1 MRKHNNH
8 NNAPNIASMIAFVL
22 LATSFKSVSATYT
35 YIAGYEPRS
44 TVTEHAEIDL
54 DVKDIMTHDDWPSNN
69 GGAYKDCTTIT
80 NACKWDT
87 NMYPT
92 LWDTA
97 CTHSGATV
105 SNSNACK
112 SPYGIY
118 SAGKNS
124 LKSSSVRSIAG
135 FASSIGTKESGP
147 IGAKVAAKDNQF
159 IGAMNNFWKSKGL
172 NELTWGQDI
181 IEAAFKGEKVNGGRD
196 LVIPTTGVTT
206 STNTIKFDAHG
217 LSDGDSVQY
226 NNGGGTA
233 ITGLTHG
240 TNYFVVN
247 KATNTFKLSASSGGS
262 AIALSG
268 QGNDNQYFT
277 PKHNFDFGVVG
288 RDFRKEVIQK
298 GMIYLNIFP
307 YVIWEMQD
315 AINDCNAGSLADNTQ
330 SYCSSSDTY
339 CGQSVHA
346 WDEAVAFFAGSLESV
361 TKGGVTGYSGGYL
374 QYYLADKRC
383 ENFGTCTASYDTN
396 ADEYA
401 GESKVNEEIIALFQR
416 GEDEISAAVDIT
428 STTSAAAKTKCDVP
442 AKTMEEVATK
452 MLVPFIQGTIRY
464 LYKTQTTSGRTAK
477 QAGELFAF
485 ASTILPF
492 IHAVDPAAAKML
504 YTHVW
509 EMPADPA
516 DDVNT
521 LADIKSAIEA
531 TYPKLGFGAGIG
543 TIKCSDIGQLYPY
556 LSGCVDTVSSTIED
570 YAGYEPITDVTMHSR
585 IDLDL
590 EAITTAAN
598 IGGTCGSS
606 CKLSDC
612 SVATTV
618 MADGTGCNYDGT
630 TLPWP
635 TTADGSFDIWTNGEH
650 SKKSTSMRTIRGFV
664 SGAKTKASGNSPST
678 QDVAYKDNKFIA
690 IMNKYWKSKNLDE
703 HTWGEQMIKAA
714 FEGTKVGSN
723 THLDFSTVG
732 RDFRKE
738 AIQKGIVYTN
748 IFPYFIW
755 EMQDA
760 VNDCNAEKY
769 IDAVHAWDT
778 AVALYAGSKTRG
790 KGYGIHGPDGGNLQY
805 RLADKRCINFKTC
818 ADGFAGTAQV
828 NQDIFA
834 LFNLGKE
841 IAESDCAALNSLA
854 EKIGTLALIPF
865 LQGTLRYL
873 WSTKIGQTAKDAGE
887 LWAFATTILPFVAE
901 ADANT
906 AEMLY
911 RRAWQL
917 DFTSNSYEEIKSAL
931 EATYPK
937 LGAGAGFGLVT
948 CEAVGDLYHGPS
960 DAQRISTRAC
970 SSTSRPEASIDLR
983 LVGGLTFLAFAL
995 TALSAYT
1002 CFLKR
1007 RAEKKYNTAVFQGM
1021 GNGTGPQA

>member
-1 MRKHNNH
+1 MT
-8 NNAPNIASMIAFVL
+8 AIVL
-22 LATSFKSVSATYT
+22 LATSFKCVSATFT

-44 TVTEHAEIDL
+44 TVTTHAQIDL
-54 DVKDIMTHDDWPSNN
+54 DAKDIIKHADWPINN
-69 GGAYKDCTTIT
+69 GAAYKDCAA

-97 CTHSGATV
+97 CSHSGSTV
-105 SNSNACK
+105 STTDACK

-118 SAGKNS
+118 TAGKNS

-135 FASSIGTKESGP
+135 FASTIGTKESGP

-196 LVIPTTGVTT
+196 LVIPTSGVTT
-206 STNTIKFDAHG
+206 SADTITFSAHG
-217 LSDGDSVQY
+217 LSDGDNVQY

-247 KATNTFKLSASSGGS
+247 AATNTFKLSASSGGS
-262 AIALSG
+262 AIGLTGA
-268 QGNDNQYFT
+268 GNNDQYFT

-315 AINDCNAGSLADNTQ
+315 AINDCNAGSLKDNTQ
-330 SYCSSSDTY
+330 SYCGSSDTH

-442 AKTMEEVATK
+442 AKTMEEVSTK

-516 DDVNT
+516 QDVNS
-521 LADIKSAIEA
+521 LATIKSAIEA

-590 EAITTAAN
+590 EALTTAAN

-630 TLPWP
+630 TIPWP

-664 SGAKTKASGNSPST
+664 SGAKTKASGNNPST
-678 QDVAYKDNKFIA
+678 NDVAYKDNKFVA
-690 IMNKYWKSKNLDE
+690 IMNKYWLSKSLDE

-714 FEGTKVGSN
+714 FEGTKIGTN

-748 IFPYFIW
+748 IFPYVIW

-760 VNDCNAEKY
+760 VNDCNAKKH

-805 RLADKRCINFKTC
+805 RLADKRCQNFKTC

-841 IAESDCAALNSLA
+841 ITQSDCAALNSLA

-865 LQGTLRYL
+865 VQSTLRYL

-887 LWAFATTILPFVAE
+887 LWAFATAILPFVAE
-901 ADANT
+901 ADAN
-906 AEMLY
+906 AGEMLY
-911 RRAWQL
+911 NRAWQL
-917 DFTSNSYEEIKSAL
+917 DFSSNSYEEVKTAL
-931 EATYPK
+931 ERTYPK
-937 LGAGAGFGLVT
+937 LGAGAGVGLVT
-948 CEAVGDLYHGPS
+948 CEAVGNLYLGPS

-970 SSTSRPEASIDLR
+970 SSPSHPEASVDLR

-995 TALSAYT
+995 TALSVYT
-1002 CFLKR
+1002 CILKR
-1007 RAEKKYNTAVFQGM
+1007 RAEKKYSTAVFQGM
-1021 GNGTGPQA
+1021 GNRTDPQV

>member
-105 SNSNACK
+105 STTDACK

-124 LKSSSVRSIAG
+124 LKSSSVRSIKG

-147 IGAKVAAKDNQF
+147 TGAKVAAKDNQF
-159 IGAMNNFWKSKGL
+159 IGAMNTFWKSKGL

-181 IEAAFKGEKVNGGRD
+181 IEAAFKGEKV
-196 LVIPTTGVTT
+196 
-206 STNTIKFDAHG
+206 K
-217 LSDGDSVQY
+217 DG
-226 NNGGGTA
+226 
-233 ITGLTHG
+233 
-240 TNYFVVN
+240 
-247 KATNTFKLSASSGGS
+247 SGS
-262 AIALSG
+262 K
-268 QGNDNQYFT
+268 T
-277 PKHNFDFGVVG
+277 KFDFGVVG

-396 ADEYA
+396 PDEYA

-543 TIKCSDIGQLYPY
+543 TIKCSDIGQLGSPTKQY

-748 IFPYFIW
+748 IFPYVIW

-760 VNDCNAEKY
+760 VNDCLALAGTNNDDKS
-769 IDAVHAWDT
+769 VHAWDE
-778 AVALYAGSKTRG
+778 AVAFYAGSKTRG
-790 KGYGIHGPDGGNLQY
+790 KGYGILESEAGKLQY

-818 ADGFAGTAQV
+818 ANGFSGTSNV

-841 IAESDCAALNSLA
+841 EAKKSAVASSTADCAQLNTLK
-854 EKIGTLALIPF
+854 EKISTLSLVPF
-865 LQGTLRYL
+865 VQGTLRYL
-873 WSTKIGQTAKDAGE
+873 YKTRNDDSGRSAKQVGE
-887 LWAFATTILPFVAE
+887 LWAFATAILPFVAE
-901 ADANT
+901 ADANA

-937 LGAGAGFGLVT
+937 LGAGAGVGLVT
-948 CEAVGDLYHGPS
+948 CEAVGDLYGGNTDDTLLSAGTCYP
-960 DAQRISTRAC
+960 
-970 SSTSRPEASIDLR
+970 STSSSKDEVDVGLAAGLGVVAFVF
-983 LVGGLTFLAFAL
+983 LVATFAM
-995 TALSAYT
+995 
-1002 CFLKR
+1002 CFLKIK
-1007 RAEKKYNTAVFQGM
+1007 AEKKY
-1021 GNGTGPQA
+1021 QAILLKHPV

>member
-1 MRKHNNH
+1 MT
-8 NNAPNIASMIAFVL
+8 AIVL
-22 LATSFKSVSATYT
+22 LATSFKCVSATFT

-44 TVTEHAEIDL
+44 TVTEHAEIDV
-54 DVKDIMTHDDWPSNN
+54 DVKDIMAGLPSNN
-69 GGAYKDCTTIT
+69 GGAFKVCSTD
-80 NACKWDT
+80 ACKWDT

-97 CTHSGATV
+97 CTHYLDIPTSGVDTTANTITFTAHGLSDGDKVTYKAGGGTVLGGLTDNTNYFVVSKTDNKFKVATT
-105 SNSNACK
+105 SGGTAISLTGTGNAAQSFTKAKLNTVAACT

-118 SAGKNS
+118 TAGKNS
-124 LKSSSVRSIAG
+124 LKSTAVRSIAG
-135 FASSIGTKESGP
+135 FASSIGTKTSGP
-147 IGAKVAAKDNQF
+147 VGATVAAKDNQF
-159 IGAMNNFWKSKGL
+159 IGAMNKFWKIKGL
-172 NELTWGQDI
+172 SETTWAEDI
-181 IEAAFKGEKVNGGRD
+181 IEAAFKGEKV
-196 LVIPTTGVTT
+196 
-206 STNTIKFDAHG
+206 KDA
-217 LSDGDSVQY
+217 SDVK
-226 NNGGGTA
+226 
-233 ITGLTHG
+233 
-240 TNYFVVN
+240 N
-247 KATNTFKLSASSGGS
+247 K
-262 AIALSG
+262 
-268 QGNDNQYFT
+268 
-277 PKHNFDFGVVG
+277 FDFGVVG

-315 AINDCNAGSLADNTQ
+315 AINDCKAGDLTANAESGEGSA
-330 SYCSSSDTY
+330 
-339 CGQSVHA
+339 SVHA
-346 WDEAVAFFAGSLESV
+346 WDEAVAFYTGSLEKT
-361 TKGGVTGYSGGYL
+361 TKGGLTGYKEDGVTGYL

-396 ADEYA
+396 PDDFT
-401 GESKVNEEIIALFQR
+401 GESKVNEEIITLFQR
-416 GEDEISAAVDIT
+416 GEAEITAAVDST
-428 STTSAAAKTKCDVP
+428 SSTKCDVP

-464 LYKTQTTSGRTAK
+464 LHKTSTLSGRSAK

-492 IHAVDPAAAKML
+492 IHAVDPAAATML
-504 YTHVW
+504 YSHVW

-516 DDVNT
+516 NDVNT
-521 LADIKSAIEA
+521 VATIKSAIEA

-590 EAITTAAN
+590 EAITTATN
-598 IGGTCGSS
+598 IGGTCGSG

-650 SKKSTSMRTIRGFV
+650 SKKATSMRKIRGFA
-664 SGAKTKASGNSPST
+664 SGAKDKASGNSPST
-678 QDVAYKDNKFIA
+678 KDVDYKDNKFVA

-714 FEGTKVGSN
+714 FEGTKVGTN

-738 AIQKGIVYTN
+738 AIQKGIVYAN
-748 IFPYFIW
+748 IFPYVIW

-760 VNDCNAEKY
+760 VNDCLALAGTNNDDKS
-769 IDAVHAWDT
+769 VHAWDE
-778 AVALYAGSKTRG
+778 AVAFYAGSKTRG
-790 KGYGIHGPDGGNLQY
+790 KGYGIPESDAGKLQY

-818 ADGFAGTAQV
+818 ANGFSGTSEV

-841 IAESDCAALNSLA
+841 EARKSATAASTADCAQLNTLK
-854 EKIGTLALIPF
+854 EKIATLSLVPF
-865 LQGTLRYL
+865 VQGTLRYL
-873 WSTKIGQTAKDAGE
+873 YKTRNDDSGRSAKQVGE
-887 LWAFATTILPFVAE
+887 LWAFATAILPFVAE
-901 ADANT
+901 ADANA

-937 LGAGAGFGLVT
+937 LGAGAGVGLVT
-948 CEAVGDLYHGPS
+948 CEAVGDLYGGTTDDTLLSAGTCYP
-960 DAQRISTRAC
+960 
-970 SSTSRPEASIDLR
+970 STSSSKDEVDVGLAAGLSVAAFVF
-983 LVGGLTFLAFAL
+983 LVSTVAM
-995 TALSAYT
+995 
-1002 CFLKR
+1002 CFLKVK
-1007 RAEKKYNTAVFQGM
+1007 AEKKYEAILLKHPV
-1021 GNGTGPQA
+1021 

>member
-8 NNAPNIASMIAFVL
+8 NNAPNVASMTAIVL
-22 LATSFKSVSATYT
+22 LATSFKCVSATYT

-44 TVTEHAEIDL
+44 TVTEHAEIDV
-54 DVKDIMTHDDWPSNN
+54 DAKDIIKHADWPINN
-69 GGAYKDCTTIT
+69 GAAYKDCAA

-97 CTHSGATV
+97 CSHSGSTV
-105 SNSNACK
+105 STTDACK

-118 SAGKNS
+118 TAGKNS

-135 FASSIGTKESGP
+135 FASTIGTKESGP
-147 IGAKVAAKDNQF
+147 ISAKVAAKDNQF

-196 LVIPTTGVTT
+196 LVIPTSGVTT
-206 STNTIKFDAHG
+206 SADTITFSAHG
-217 LSDGDSVQY
+217 LSDGDNVQY

-247 KATNTFKLSASSGGS
+247 AATNTFKLSASSGGS
-262 AIALSG
+262 AIGLTG
-268 QGNDNQYFT
+268 TGNNDQYFT
-277 PKHNFDFGVVG
+277 PKHNFDFGVVD

-315 AINDCNAGSLADNTQ
+315 AINDCNAGSLKDNTQ
-330 SYCSSSDTY
+330 SGEGSA
-339 CGQSVHA
+339 SVHA
-346 WDEAVAFFAGSLESV
+346 WDEAVAFYTGSLEKT
-361 TKGGVTGYSGGYL
+361 TKGGLTGYKEDGVTGYL

-396 ADEYA
+396 PDDFT
-401 GESKVNEEIIALFQR
+401 GESKVNEEIITLFQR
-416 GEDEISAAVDIT
+416 GENEIAAAVT
-428 STTSAAAKTKCDVP
+428 SDSATKCDVP
-442 AKTMEEVATK
+442 AKTMEEISTK

-464 LYKTQTTSGRTAK
+464 LHKTELKAK
-477 QAGELFAF
+477 RKAKEVGELFAF

-492 IHAVDPAAAKML
+492 IHAVDPATATML
-504 YTHVW
+504 YNHVW
-509 EMPADPA
+509 GMPADPK

-521 LADIKSAIEA
+521 VATIKSAIEA

-556 LSGCVDTVSSTIED
+556 LSGCVDTVSSTIAD
-570 YAGYEPITDVTMHSR
+570 YAGYEPITDVSMHSR

-590 EAITTAAN
+590 EAIASSSN
-598 IGGTCGSS
+598 IGGTCGGT

-612 SVATTV
+612 SVTSSV
-618 MADGTGCNYDGT
+618 KADGTGCNYDGT
-630 TLPWP
+630 TLAWP

-650 SKKSTSMRTIRGFV
+650 SLKSDSMRKIRGFV

-678 QDVAYKDNKFIA
+678 KDVAYKANKFIA
-690 IMNKYWKSKNLDE
+690 IMNKYWKSKSLDE

-714 FEGTKVGSN
+714 FEGTKVGTN

-748 IFPYFIW
+748 IFPYVIW

-760 VNDCNAEKY
+760 VNDCLALAGTNNDDKS
-769 IDAVHAWDT
+769 VHAWDE
-778 AVALYAGSKTRG
+778 AVAFYAGSKTRG
-790 KGYGIHGPDGGNLQY
+790 KGYGILESEAGKLQY
-805 RLADKRCINFKTC
+805 RLADKRCKNFKTC
-818 ADGFAGTAQV
+818 ANGFSGTSKV

-841 IAESDCAALNSLA
+841 EARKSATSASTADCAQLNTLK
-854 EKIGTLALIPF
+854 EKISTLSLVPF
-865 LQGTLRYL
+865 VQGTLRYL
-873 WSTKIGQTAKDAGE
+873 YKTRNDDSGRSAKQVGE
-887 LWAFATTILPFVAE
+887 LWAFATAILPFVAE
-901 ADANT
+901 ADANA

-937 LGAGAGFGLVT
+937 LGAGAWQLDF
-948 CEAVGDLYHGPS
+948 
-960 DAQRISTRAC
+960 
-970 SSTSRPEASIDLR
+970 TSNSYEEIKS
-983 LVGGLTFLAFAL
+983 AL
-995 TALSAYT
+995 
-1002 CFLKR
+1002 
-1007 RAEKKYNTAVFQGM
+1007 
-1021 GNGTGPQA
+1021 

>member
-1 MRKHNNH
+1 
-8 NNAPNIASMIAFVL
+8 MIAIVL
-22 LATSFKSVSATYT
+22 LATSFKCVSATYT

-44 TVTEHAEIDL
+44 TVTEHAKIDL
-54 DVKDIMTHDDWPSNN
+54 DVKAIMSHADWPSNN
-69 GGAYKDCTTIT
+69 GGAYKDCSTIT

-92 LWDTA
+92 LWDTDCTHYLDIPTTGVNIGAETITFTAHGLLDGDKVQYKAGGGTAIGGLTDKTTYFVVSKTANTFKLSASSGGSVIDITGTGNAAQSFTKAKLNTAAA
-97 CTHSGATV
+97 CT
-105 SNSNACK
+105 

-118 SAGKNS
+118 TDGKNS
-124 LKSSSVRSIAG
+124 LKSTEVRSILG
-135 FASSIGTKESGP
+135 FASSIGTKSSGP
-147 IGAKVAAKDNQF
+147 TGAKVFAKDNQF
-159 IGAMNNFWKSKGL
+159 IGAMNTFWKSKGL

-181 IEAAFKGEKVNGGRD
+181 IEAAFKGEKVKD
-196 LVIPTTGVTT
+196 
-206 STNTIKFDAHG
+206 
-217 LSDGDSVQY
+217 SDGAK
-226 NNGGGTA
+226 T
-233 ITGLTHG
+233 
-240 TNYFVVN
+240 
-247 KATNTFKLSASSGGS
+247 K
-262 AIALSG
+262 
-268 QGNDNQYFT
+268 
-277 PKHNFDFGVVG
+277 FDFGVVG

-315 AINDCNAGSLADNTQ
+315 AINDCNAGSLKDNTQ
-330 SYCSSSDTY
+330 SYCGSSDTH

-346 WDEAVAFFAGSLESV
+346 WDEAVAFFAGSLEAV

-396 ADEYA
+396 IDDFT
-401 GESKVNEEIIALFQR
+401 GESKVNEEIITLFSR

-428 STTSAAAKTKCDVP
+428 STTSAASKTKCDIP
-442 AKTMEEVATK
+442 AKTMEEIATK

-464 LYKTQTTSGRTAK
+464 LHKTSTASGRSAK
-477 QAGELFAF
+477 QVGELFAF
-485 ASTILPF
+485 ASTTLPF
-492 IHAVDPAAAKML
+492 IHAVDPAAARML
-504 YTHVW
+504 YDHVW
-509 EMPADPA
+509 EMPADPKN
-516 DDVNT
+516 DLNT
-521 LADIKSAIEA
+521 VATIKSAIEA

-556 LSGCVDTVSSTIED
+556 LSGCVDTISTTIAD
-570 YAGYEPITDVTMHSR
+570 YAGYEPITDVSMHSR

-590 EAITTAAN
+590 EAITTATN
-598 IGGTCGSS
+598 IGGTCGSG

-612 SVATTV
+612 SVTTTV

-630 TLPWP
+630 TIAWP

-650 SKKSTSMRTIRGFV
+650 SKKSTSMRKIRGFV
-664 SGAKTKASGNSPST
+664 SGAKDKASGNNPST
-678 QDVAYKDNKFIA
+678 NDVAYKDNKFIA
-690 IMNKYWKSKNLDE
+690 IMNKYWLSKSLDE

-714 FEGTKVGSN
+714 FEGTKVGTN

-748 IFPYFIW
+748 IFPYVIW

-760 VNDCNAEKY
+760 VNDCLALAGTNNDDKS
-769 IDAVHAWDT
+769 VHAWDE
-778 AVALYAGSKTRG
+778 AVAFYAGSKTRG
-790 KGYGIHGPDGGNLQY
+790 KGYGLIESEAGKLQY

-818 ADGFAGTAQV
+818 ANGFSGTSKV

-841 IAESDCAALNSLA
+841 EAKKSAVAASTADCAQLNTLK
-854 EKIGTLALIPF
+854 EKISTLSLVPF
-865 LQGTLRYL
+865 VQGTLRYL
-873 WSTKIGQTAKDAGE
+873 YKTRNDDSGRSAKQVGE
-887 LWAFATTILPFVAE
+887 LWAFATAILPFVAE
-901 ADANT
+901 VDANA

-937 LGAGAGFGLVT
+937 LGAGAGVGLVT
-948 CEAVGDLYHGPS
+948 CEAVGDLYGGNTDDTLLSAGTCNLPPQENTTS
-960 DAQRISTRAC
+960 PPPPPPPLTNTTSPPPPPKLVLDDDDDAA
-970 SSTSRPEASIDLR
+970 
-983 LVGGLTFLAFAL
+983 GLTGILVAL
-995 TALSAYT
+995 VATIFNML
-1002 CFLKR
+1002 
-1007 RAEKKYNTAVFQGM
+1007 
-1021 GNGTGPQA
+1021 

>member
-1 MRKHNNH
+1 MGIAAALDRKSLRTNRSISSDQVHLAQLIIISRTTTGTMRKHNNH

-105 SNSNACK
+105 STSNACK

-159 IGAMNNFWKSKGL
+159 IGAMNTFWKSKGL

-181 IEAAFKGEKVNGGRD
+181 IEAAFKGEKV
-196 LVIPTTGVTT
+196 
-206 STNTIKFDAHG
+206 K
-217 LSDGDSVQY
+217 DG
-226 NNGGGTA
+226 
-233 ITGLTHG
+233 
-240 TNYFVVN
+240 
-247 KATNTFKLSASSGGS
+247 SGS
-262 AIALSG
+262 K
-268 QGNDNQYFT
+268 T
-277 PKHNFDFGVVG
+277 KFDFGVVG

-330 SYCSSSDTY
+330 SYRSSSDTY

-416 GEDEISAAVDIT
+416 GEDEISADVDIT

-543 TIKCSDIGQLYPY
+543 TIKCSDIGQLGSPTQQY

-590 EAITTAAN
+590 EEITSAAN

-612 SVATTV
+612 SVAATV
-618 MADGTGCNYDGT
+618 MAEGTGCNYDGT

-748 IFPYFIW
+748 IFPYVIW

-760 VNDCNAEKY
+760 VNDCLALAGTNNDDKS
-769 IDAVHAWDT
+769 VHAWDE
-778 AVALYAGSKTRG
+778 AVAFYAGSKTRG
-790 KGYGIHGPDGGNLQY
+790 KGYGILESEAGKLQY

-818 ADGFAGTAQV
+818 ANGFSGTSNV

-841 IAESDCAALNSLA
+841 EAKKSAVASSTADCAQLNTLK
-854 EKIGTLALIPF
+854 EKISTLSLVPF
-865 LQGTLRYL
+865 VQGTLRYL
-873 WSTKIGQTAKDAGE
+873 YKTRNDDSGRSAKQVGE
-887 LWAFATTILPFVAE
+887 LWAFATAILPFVAE
-901 ADANT
+901 ADANA

-948 CEAVGDLYHGPS
+948 CEAVGDLYYGPS

-983 LVGGLTFLAFAL
+983 LVGGLTFLAFVFLVA
-995 TALSAYT
+995 TFAM
-1002 CFLKR
+1002 CFLKIK
-1007 RAEKKYNTAVFQGM
+1007 AEKKY
-1021 GNGTGPQA
+1021 QAILLKHPV

>member
-97 CTHSGATV
+97 CTHSGTTV
-105 SNSNACK
+105 STSNACK

-124 LKSSSVRSIAG
+124 LKSSSVRSIKG

-147 IGAKVAAKDNQF
+147 TGAKVAAKDNQF
-159 IGAMNNFWKSKGL
+159 IGAMNTFWKSKGL

-181 IEAAFKGEKVNGGRD
+181 IEAAFKGEKV
-196 LVIPTTGVTT
+196 
-206 STNTIKFDAHG
+206 K
-217 LSDGDSVQY
+217 DG
-226 NNGGGTA
+226 
-233 ITGLTHG
+233 
-240 TNYFVVN
+240 
-247 KATNTFKLSASSGGS
+247 SGS
-262 AIALSG
+262 K
-268 QGNDNQYFT
+268 T
-277 PKHNFDFGVVG
+277 KFDFGVVG

-396 ADEYA
+396 PDEYA

-543 TIKCSDIGQLYPY
+543 TIKCSDIGQLGSPTNQY

-748 IFPYFIW
+748 IFPYVIW

-760 VNDCNAEKY
+760 VNDCLALAGTNNDDKS
-769 IDAVHAWDT
+769 VHAWDE
-778 AVALYAGSKTRG
+778 AVAFYAGSKTRG
-790 KGYGIHGPDGGNLQY
+790 KGYGILESEAGKLQY

-818 ADGFAGTAQV
+818 ANGFSGTSNV

-841 IAESDCAALNSLA
+841 EAKKSAVASSTADCAQLNTLK
-854 EKIGTLALIPF
+854 EKISTLSLVPF
-865 LQGTLRYL
+865 VQGTLRYL
-873 WSTKIGQTAKDAGE
+873 YKTRNDDSGRSAKQVGE
-887 LWAFATTILPFVAE
+887 LWAFATAILPFVAE
-901 ADANT
+901 ADANA

-937 LGAGAGFGLVT
+937 LGAGAGVGLVT
-948 CEAVGDLYHGPS
+948 CEAVGDLYGGNTDDTLLSAGTCYP
-960 DAQRISTRAC
+960 
-970 SSTSRPEASIDLR
+970 STSSSKDEVDVGLAAGLGVVAFVF
-983 LVGGLTFLAFAL
+983 LVATFAM
-995 TALSAYT
+995 
-1002 CFLKR
+1002 CFLKIK
-1007 RAEKKYNTAVFQGM
+1007 AEKKY
-1021 GNGTGPQA
+1021 QAILLKHPV

>member
-1 MRKHNNH
+1 MGIAAALDRKSLRTNRSISSDQVHLAQLIIISRTTTGTMRKHNSH

-105 SNSNACK
+105 STSNACK

-124 LKSSSVRSIAG
+124 LKSSAVRSIAG

-147 IGAKVAAKDNQF
+147 TGAKVAAKDNQF
-159 IGAMNNFWKSKGL
+159 IGAMNTFWKSKGL

-181 IEAAFKGEKVNGGRD
+181 IEAAFKGEKV
-196 LVIPTTGVTT
+196 
-206 STNTIKFDAHG
+206 
-217 LSDGDSVQY
+217 
-226 NNGGGTA
+226 
-233 ITGLTHG
+233 
-240 TNYFVVN
+240 
-247 KATNTFKLSASSGGS
+247 KAGSGS
-262 AIALSG
+262 K
-268 QGNDNQYFT
+268 T
-277 PKHNFDFGVVG
+277 KFDFGVVG

-556 LSGCVDTVSSTIED
+556 LSGCVNTVSSTIED

-630 TLPWP
+630 TLLWP

-723 THLDFSTVG
+723 SHLDFSTVG

-748 IFPYFIW
+748 IFPYVIW

-805 RLADKRCINFKTC
+805 R
-818 ADGFAGTAQV
+818 
-828 NQDIFA
+828 
-834 LFNLGKE
+834 
-841 IAESDCAALNSLA
+841 
-854 EKIGTLALIPF
+854 
-865 LQGTLRYL
+865 
-873 WSTKIGQTAKDAGE
+873 
-887 LWAFATTILPFVAE
+887 
-901 ADANT
+901 
-906 AEMLY
+906 
-911 RRAWQL
+911 
-917 DFTSNSYEEIKSAL
+917 
-931 EATYPK
+931 
-937 LGAGAGFGLVT
+937 
-948 CEAVGDLYHGPS
+948 
-960 DAQRISTRAC
+960 
-970 SSTSRPEASIDLR
+970 
-983 LVGGLTFLAFAL
+983 
-995 TALSAYT
+995 
-1002 CFLKR
+1002 
-1007 RAEKKYNTAVFQGM
+1007 
-1021 GNGTGPQA
+1021 

>member
-1 MRKHNNH
+1 MGIAAALDRKSLRTNRSISSDQVHLAQLIIISRTTTGTMRKHNNH

-105 SNSNACK
+105 STSNACT

-118 SAGKNS
+118 TAGKNS

-147 IGAKVAAKDNQF
+147 SGAKVAAKDNQF
-159 IGAMNNFWKSKGL
+159 IGAMNTFWKSKGL

-181 IEAAFKGEKVNGGRD
+181 IEAAFKGEKV
-196 LVIPTTGVTT
+196 
-206 STNTIKFDAHG
+206 K
-217 LSDGDSVQY
+217 DG
-226 NNGGGTA
+226 
-233 ITGLTHG
+233 
-240 TNYFVVN
+240 
-247 KATNTFKLSASSGGS
+247 SGS
-262 AIALSG
+262 K
-268 QGNDNQYFT
+268 T
-277 PKHNFDFGVVG
+277 KFDFGVVG

-396 ADEYA
+396 PDEYA

-543 TIKCSDIGQLYPY
+543 TIKCSDIGQLGSPTNQY

-590 EAITTAAN
+590 EEITTAAN
-598 IGGTCGSS
+598 IGGTCGSN

-612 SVATTV
+612 SVAATV
-618 MADGTGCNYDGT
+618 MAEGTGCNYDGT

-635 TTADGSFDIWTNGEH
+635 TTAEGSFDIWTNGEH

-703 HTWGEQMIKAA
+703 HTWGEQMIKAT

-748 IFPYFIW
+748 IFPYVIL

-760 VNDCNAEKY
+760 VNDCLALAGTNNDDKS
-769 IDAVHAWDT
+769 VHAWDE
-778 AVALYAGSKTRG
+778 AVAFYAGSKTRG
-790 KGYGIHGPDGGNLQY
+790 KGYGILESEAGKLQY
-805 RLADKRCINFKTC
+805 RLADKRCIDFKTC
-818 ADGFAGTAQV
+818 ANGFSGTSNV

-841 IAESDCAALNSLA
+841 EAKKSAVASSTADCAQLNTLK
-854 EKIGTLALIPF
+854 EKISTLSLVPF
-865 LQGTLRYL
+865 VQGTLRYL
-873 WSTKIGQTAKDAGE
+873 YKTRNDDSGRSAKQVGE
-887 LWAFATTILPFVAE
+887 LWAFATAILPFVAE
-901 ADANT
+901 ADANA

-937 LGAGAGFGLVT
+937 LGAGAGVGLVT
-948 CEAVGDLYHGPS
+948 CEAVGDLYGGNTDDTLLSAGTCYP
-960 DAQRISTRAC
+960 
-970 SSTSRPEASIDLR
+970 STSSKDEVDVGLAAGLGVVAFVF
-983 LVGGLTFLAFAL
+983 LVATFAM
-995 TALSAYT
+995 
-1002 CFLKR
+1002 CFLKIK
-1007 RAEKKYNTAVFQGM
+1007 AEKKY
-1021 GNGTGPQA
+1021 QAILLKHPV

>member
-1 MRKHNNH
+1 M
-8 NNAPNIASMIAFVL
+8 
-22 LATSFKSVSATYT
+22 
-35 YIAGYEPRS
+35 
-44 TVTEHAEIDL
+44 
-54 DVKDIMTHDDWPSNN
+54 
-69 GGAYKDCTTIT
+69 
-80 NACKWDT
+80 
-87 NMYPT
+87 
-92 LWDTA
+92 
-97 CTHSGATV
+97 
-105 SNSNACK
+105 
-112 SPYGIY
+112 
-118 SAGKNS
+118 
-124 LKSSSVRSIAG
+124 
-135 FASSIGTKESGP
+135 
-147 IGAKVAAKDNQF
+147 
-159 IGAMNNFWKSKGL
+159 
-172 NELTWGQDI
+172 
-181 IEAAFKGEKVNGGRD
+181 
-196 LVIPTTGVTT
+196 
-206 STNTIKFDAHG
+206 
-217 LSDGDSVQY
+217 
-226 NNGGGTA
+226 
-233 ITGLTHG
+233 
-240 TNYFVVN
+240 
-247 KATNTFKLSASSGGS
+247 
-262 AIALSG
+262 
-268 QGNDNQYFT
+268 
-277 PKHNFDFGVVG
+277 FDFGVVG

-315 AINDCNAGSLADNTQ
+315 AINDCNAGALADNAA
-330 SYCSSSDTY
+330 SYCGGSETY

-361 TKGGVTGYSGGYL
+361 TRGGVTGYSGGYL

-428 STTSAAAKTKCDVP
+428 TTTTSAAKTKCDGP

-464 LYKTQTTSGRTAK
+464 LYKTRNTSGRSAK

-492 IHAVDPAAAKML
+492 IHAVDPAAARML
-504 YTHVW
+504 YNHVW

-516 DDVNT
+516 NDLNT
-521 LADIKSAIEA
+521 VATIKSAIEA

-556 LSGCVDTVSSTIED
+556 LSGCVDTISSTIAD
-570 YAGYEPITDVTMHSR
+570 YAGYEPITDVSMHSR

-590 EAITTAAN
+590 EAITTATN
-598 IGGTCGSS
+598 IGGTCGSG

-612 SVATTV
+612 SVTTTV
-618 MADGTGCNYDGT
+618 MADGSGCNYDGT
-630 TLPWP
+630 TLAWP

-650 SKKSTSMRTIRGFV
+650 SKKATSMRKIRGFA
-664 SGAKTKASGNSPST
+664 SGAKDKESENSPAT
-678 QDVAYKDNKFIA
+678 NDVAYKANKFIA
-690 IMNKYWKSKNLDE
+690 IMNKYWLSKSLDE

-714 FEGTKVGSN
+714 FEGTKVGTN

-748 IFPYFIW
+748 IFPYVIW

-760 VNDCNAEKY
+760 VNDCLALAGTNN
-769 IDAVHAWDT
+769 DDQSVHAWDE
-778 AVALYAGSKTRG
+778 AVAFYAGSKTRG
-790 KGYGIHGPDGGNLQY
+790 KGYGILESEAGKLQY

-818 ADGFAGTAQV
+818 ANGFSGTSKV

-841 IAESDCAALNSLA
+841 EARKSATSASTADCAQLKILK
-854 EKIGTLALIPF
+854 EKIGTLSLVPF
-865 LQGTLRYL
+865 VQGTLRYL
-873 WSTKIGQTAKDAGE
+873 YKTRNDDSGRSAKQVGE
-887 LWAFATTILPFVAE
+887 LWAFATAILPFVAE
-901 ADANT
+901 VDANA

-937 LGAGAGFGLVT
+937 LGAGAGVGLVT
-948 CEAVGDLYHGPS
+948 CEAVGDLYSGNTDDTLLSAGTCYP
-960 DAQRISTRAC
+960 
-970 SSTSRPEASIDLR
+970 STSSKDEVDVGLAAGLSVAAFVF
-983 LVGGLTFLAFAL
+983 LVSTVAM
-995 TALSAYT
+995 
-1002 CFLKR
+1002 CFLKVK
-1007 RAEKKYNTAVFQGM
+1007 AERKYEAILLKHPV
-1021 GNGTGPQA
+1021 